1 MTTLLIPVS
10 YHGQGKNAEL
20 AHITLEA
27 ILAAHPHGDVAAVVI
42 GQPGTAA
49 ALQADLSQAGV
60 SAIYAA
66 EADDALLSLGVTETD
81 VISKIAVDKA
91 CNGIVLPDSVLNRE
105 IAGRLA
111 ARLGSGIAS
120 DVVALTAPNTVTHS
134 IFGSQLDV
142 HATVHGPTPVVILR
156 NGVVEVPADSEAQS
170 EKPLVEIEEVEI
182 PRGGTARSVR
192 VTSMTPEETSDRPD
206 LTTAKI
212 VVAGGRGVCSPENF
226 ATLVEGLADE
236 LGAAVGSTR
245 DAVDLDYCAGATQIG
260 QTGVTIAPEL
270 YIGLGISGAIQ
281 HKAGMQNAKR
291 IVVVNNDPEAP
302 LFSIADLG
310 IVGDATE
317 VVPAL
322 LELLHDQD

>member
-1 MTTLLIPVS
+1 MGTCAHYTRS
-10 YHGQGKNAEL
+10 YSP
-20 AHITLEA
+20 
-27 ILAAHPHGDVAAVVI
+27 AHPHGDGAAVVI

-142 HATVHGPTPVVILR
+142 HATVHGPTPVVILAMVLLR
-156 NGVVEVPADSEAQS
+156 F
-170 EKPLVEIEEVEI
+170 L
-182 PRGGTARSVR
+182 
-192 VTSMTPEETSDRPD
+192 
-206 LTTAKI
+206 LTAKHNP
-212 VVAGGRGVCSPENF
+212 RSPWWRSKRSRF
-226 ATLVEGLADE
+226 RVEALR
-236 LGAAVGSTR
+236 VPYGSR
-245 DAVDLDYCAGATQIG
+245 
-260 QTGVTIAPEL
+260 P
-270 YIGLGISGAIQ
+270 
-281 HKAGMQNAKR
+281 
-291 IVVVNNDPEAP
+291 
-302 LFSIADLG
+302 
-310 IVGDATE
+310 
-317 VVPAL
+317 
-322 LELLHDQD
+322 